1 MSSLFLSVL
10 RSKAWV
16 WWIPTTVYTSN
27 QALILTDRLHGCLLC
42 IPMRNWSAACRRLKG
57 CETLWLTQTCHPASK
72 TTIQHSSARKHDVF
86 YEAGLGS
93 QVFLEATFSERKQV
107 GLCEG
112 RKKKTRQSFHQ
123 SCFSHANAYFSI
135 LLSYAACHLWCLQLT
150 WWLVWMSLLS
160 LTTGL
165 ETTTPQAGS
174 KLICSCSIDW
184 QSQMAKSASGM
195 QQVMHLPVQASL

>member
-1 MSSLFLSVL
+1 MAGGSLLVSGCQWDRWVHSQVLDCACKHQAPETDEAVSCSFYVYSLFLSVL
-10 RSKAWV
+10 CSKAWV

-27 QALILTDRLHGCLLC
+27 QALILNDRLHGCLC

-57 CETLWLTQTCHPASK
+57 CDTLWLTQTCHPASK

-112 RKKKTRQSFHQ
+112 EKKK
-123 SCFSHANAYFSI
+123 
-135 LLSYAACHLWCLQLT
+135 LS
-150 WWLVWMSLLS
+150 
-160 LTTGL
+160 
-165 ETTTPQAGS
+165 EFPP
-174 KLICSCSIDW
+174 KLFF
-184 QSQMAKSASGM
+184 
-195 QQVMHLPVQASL
+195 PR

>member
-27 QALILTDRLHGCLLC
+27 QALILNDRLHGCLLC

-112 RKKKTRQSFHQ
+112 RKKKKKDRVSTKVVFPTLMPTLA
-123 SCFSHANAYFSI
+123 SCLAMQPVTYG
-135 LLSYAACHLWCLQLT
+135 ACNWHDDLCECHYW
-150 WWLVWMSLLS
+150 
-160 LTTGL
+160 
-165 ETTTPQAGS
+165 A
-174 KLICSCSIDW
+174 
-184 QSQMAKSASGM
+184 
-195 QQVMHLPVQASL
+195 